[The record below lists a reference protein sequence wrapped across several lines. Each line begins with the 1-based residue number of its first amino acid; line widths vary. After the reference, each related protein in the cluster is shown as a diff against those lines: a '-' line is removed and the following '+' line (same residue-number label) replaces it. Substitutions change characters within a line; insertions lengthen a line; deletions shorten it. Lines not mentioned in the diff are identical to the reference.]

1 LKSMTID
8 PRPDDELEPRGAGPL
23 DDDVFADL
31 PAFDVVDGELM
42 PRAPKRRQ

>member
-1 LKSMTID
+1 MSID
-8 PRPDDELEPRGAGPL
+8 PRPEDESEPLGPGSL

-42 PRAPKRRQ
+42 PRACDRRR

>member
-1 LKSMTID
+1 MSID
-8 PRPDDELEPRGAGPL
+8 PRPEDESEPLSLGSL

-42 PRAPKRRQ
+42 PRARDRRR

>member
-1 LKSMTID
+1 MSMTID
-8 PRPDDELEPRGAGPL
+8 PRPDDELEPRGSGPL